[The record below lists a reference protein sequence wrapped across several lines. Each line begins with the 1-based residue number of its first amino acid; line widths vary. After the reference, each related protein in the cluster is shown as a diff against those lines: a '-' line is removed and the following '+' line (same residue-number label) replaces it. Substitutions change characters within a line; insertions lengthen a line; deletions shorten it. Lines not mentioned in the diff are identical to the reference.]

1 MKRVYAFLL
10 ILVFIVAC
18 SNNSDETGEKA
29 QPENEDNQNQ
39 VSDESA
45 LTTEVLYTYEH
56 EDSGD
61 YSIQGIKTDSEGTA
75 VVFTGNEDIDRK
87 SDYYTYVV
95 NRNNEVIEG
104 LELAND
110 EDQERRCVD
119 LSLSPNGDYLVYDC
133 HDDGIEFSIYDME
146 KEEIIHQVSET
157 DVYVQDVLG
166 VSDDLTV
173 YLETSSEDSETE
185 LTLYDVESETYN
197 HYVLEELLEV
207 EYPSLN
213 KITPTDDGKQILID
227 IIEAL
232 YLFDPETEKVNEI
245 VNVESYQEEY
255 DNDGIFVYNPK
266 FSPDGKYLHYN
277 ISENSSDPV
286 YSEYFFHN
294 LESGEIDVYGEF
306 DYSVRN
312 FDMHGNLL
320 LADNDNLYLYN
331 LDSKEMRMIPEIEV
345 GVYSSYFTLSHNG
358 QFLIY
363 TDKEREED
371 DTYTQYLYRVSLG
384 EINSYEI
391 VDLKAEKE
399 KGKEREEVGQDEIVL
414 KETSFDEDD
423 IFLDLWDSS
432 TDVMFPTEFPDK
444 VLHKTNHY
452 SGSHDGNRYSQ
463 TIFLDTTSFKKEEIG
478 FTATTGRDGDACP
491 LFGDLEVVDTI
502 DGIDYYFYDYKN
514 ADVEAGVS
522 IDDICYYIDAEDYT
536 EDEMMLIAQSLEP
549 IDSSFHKISVEQ
561 LKFPTKFPIGNPEP
575 KSPRVISYED
585 GDIVDYLID
594 YRGENDKDI
603 KMDLEIRNSEP
614 NLYMNEKYGSVVDV
628 DGWDE
633 AYFTEEY
640 MQLHLYDGTYYYI
653 VELEISKDML
663 EAFGSDHVEE
673 VFLEIGESIE

>member
-1 MKRVYAFLL
+1 MKRVCAFLL

-18 SNNSDETGEKA
+18 SNNSDETKENI
-29 QPENEDNQNQ
+29 QLENEDNQDQ
-39 VSDESA
+39 VSDESV

-56 EDSGD
+56 EGSGD
-61 YSIQGIKTDSEGTA
+61 YSIQGVKTDSEGTA

-119 LSLSPNGDYLVYDC
+119 LSISPNGDYMVYNC

-173 YLETSSEDSETE
+173 YLETSSEDRETE
-185 LTLYDVESETYN
+185 LTLYDVEDETYN
-197 HYVLEELLEV
+197 HYVLDELLEV

-232 YLFDPETEKVNEI
+232 YLFDTETEKVVEI

-255 DNDGIFVYNPK
+255 DNDGIFIYNAK
-266 FSPDGKYLHYN
+266 ISPDGKYLYYSIGEN
-277 ISENSSDPV
+277 NSEPV

-294 LESGEIDVYGEF
+294 VESGEIDVYGEF
-306 DYSVRN
+306 DYSVYN
-312 FDMHGNLL
+312 FDIHGNLL
-320 LADNDNLYLYN
+320 LGDNDNLYLYN
-331 LDSKEMRMIPEIEV
+331 LDRKETLMIPEIEK
-345 GVYSSYFTLSHNG
+345 GTYTGYFTMSHNG

-363 TDKEREED
+363 TDKEKEED
-371 DTYTQYLYRVSLG
+371 ATYTQYLYRVSLG
-384 EINSYEI
+384 DISSYEA

-399 KGKEREEVGQDEIVL
+399 KEREEVGQDEIVL
-414 KETSFDEDD
+414 KETSFTEDD
-423 IFLDLWDSS
+423 IFLELWDSS
-432 TDVMFPTEFPDK
+432 TDVMFPTKFPEK

-478 FTATTGRDGDACP
+478 FTATTGHDGDACP

-522 IDDICYYIDAEDYT
+522 IDGICYYIDGEDYT
-536 EDEMMLIAQSLEP
+536 EEEMMSIAQSLEP
-549 IDSSFHKISVEQ
+549 IDSVSHEISVDQ

-575 KSPRVISYED
+575 KSPRVISYKD
-585 GDIVDYLID
+585 GDTVDYLID
-594 YRGENDKDI
+594 YRGENDNDI
-603 KMDLEIRNSEP
+603 KMELEIRNSEP
-614 NLYMNEKYGSVVDV
+614 NLYMSEKYGSVVDI
-628 DGWDE
+628 DGWEE

-640 MQLHLYDGTYYYI
+640 MQLHLYDGIYYYI
-653 VELEISKDML
+653 IELEISKDML
-663 EAFGSDHVEE
+663 EALGSEHVEDI
-673 VFLEIGESIE
+673 FLEIGESIE